1 MNGQEAAAC
10 VGLGLGACGAFTGA
24 FGAAGAD
31 LVLAEV
37 IAGDSLAAAILGGIG
52 AFGLN
57 VGVAGT
63 AFDAGSAFAY
73 ASQVCPASL

>member
-10 VGLGLGACGAFTGA
+10 VGLGLGACAAFTGA
-24 FGAAGAD
+24 FGAAGAGF
-31 LVLAEV
+31 VLAEV

-57 VGVAGT
+57 VGGRSRLRRSRFSITTMAPKE
-63 AFDAGSAFAY
+63 S
-73 ASQVCPASL
+73 P